1 MKEFTQLISSLW
13 YPKNQF
19 VTVLLRRKVSIFIVA
34 VLVTLFTFQAGAA
47 EKVPSGRVKIN
58 EEEFGFILNGNIGKG
73 TLYFRG
79 KEYTFKT
86 GGIKVGGLG
95 VSKISAVGEVYD
107 LHNISQ
113 FPGTYVAGEYGVTL
127 GGGMGG
133 LILKNENGVYLHL
146 KSTSE
151 GIALQM
157 GAEGITVKLE

>member
-1 MKEFTQLISSLW
+1 MQEITQLFLNLW
-13 YPKNQF
+13 SPKIRF
-19 VTVLLRRKVSIFIVA
+19 VKVYFRPNLCIFILA

-47 EKVPSGRVKIN
+47 EKVPSGKVTIN
-58 EEEFGFILNGNIGKG
+58 ETEFGFILNGNVGKG
-73 TLYFRG
+73 TLDFRG
-79 KEYTFKT
+79 KEYTFEI

-113 FPGTYVAGEYGVTL
+113 FPGTYVAGEYGITL

-151 GIALQM
+151 GIALQL
-157 GAEGITVKLE
+157 GAEGLTIKLK